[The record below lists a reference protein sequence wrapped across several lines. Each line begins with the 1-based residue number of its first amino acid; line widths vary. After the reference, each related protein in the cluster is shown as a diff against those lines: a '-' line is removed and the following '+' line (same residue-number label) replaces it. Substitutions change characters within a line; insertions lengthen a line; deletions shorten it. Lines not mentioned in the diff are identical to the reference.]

1 MSRWIMEGAPTLQT
15 HCRESMIAT
24 VGSGLQPAAAI
35 RHCRRSSSCMFSV
48 APCSFHPGDVVV
60 DGAPVCEVR
69 GRRPPLD
76 PLLDRVA
83 IASTMPRRQYSAG
96 LPPLPMRPG
105 RDRECGLGDSPFGVG
120 HVRGVPGHPGTT
132 ADPAGA
138 APARHERRTLGIRG
152 FRWFVDLHKPR
163 SWNPRSPVPRERH
176 APQRLHKPYGLLPG
190 DQPPEPDTAQEHFQ
204 TGLSASIHL
213 RVDAPE

>member
-1 MSRWIMEGAPTLQT
+1 
-15 HCRESMIAT
+15 MIAT

-48 APCSFHPGDVVV
+48 APCSFHPGDVVA

-76 PLLDRVA
+76 PLLDQVA

-120 HVRGVPGHPGTT
+120 HVRGVPGILVPRLIAPGQHRHATNGVPW
-132 ADPAGA
+132 ASAGSA
-138 APARHERRTLGIRG
+138 GSLICTNRDRGTRAHLFPGNDTRRSVYISLTVCCPVISRQSQTP
-152 FRWFVDLHKPR
+152 PR
-163 SWNPRSPVPRERH
+163 STSKQGSQPRSTFALTHPN
-176 APQRLHKPYGLLPG
+176 
-190 DQPPEPDTAQEHFQ
+190 EPLFTRWVEA
-204 TGLSASIHL
+204 
-213 RVDAPE
+213 

>member
-1 MSRWIMEGAPTLQT
+1 
-15 HCRESMIAT
+15 MIAT
-24 VGSGLQPAAAI
+24 VGSGLQPAAI

-48 APCSFHPGDVVV
+48 APCSFHPGDVVA

-76 PLLDRVA
+76 PLLDQVA

-105 RDRECGLGDSPFGVG
+105 RDRERGLGDSPFGVG

-138 APARHERRTLGIRG
+138 APARHERRTWASAGSAGSLICTNRDRG
-152 FRWFVDLHKPR
+152 TRAHLFPGNDTRRSVYISLTVCCPVISRQSQTPPR
-163 SWNPRSPVPRERH
+163 STSKQGSQPRSTFALTHPN
-176 APQRLHKPYGLLPG
+176 
-190 DQPPEPDTAQEHFQ
+190 EPIFTRWIEA
-204 TGLSASIHL
+204 
-213 RVDAPE
+213 